1 MDLSKFTK
9 KTLIEQ
15 GIFSQVFKVIE
26 NDTENIYSA
35 KISLTELNET
45 QKRLIMGLKREINV
59 IYRLNRRSVLRF
71 IGYIPYNFQQKSH
84 PVFITEYASNGSLY
98 DIIKS
103 ERKFIPPTSWN
114 DSKKLISVFL
124 TKAAVATK
132 KSSHSSWKRAT
143 AKQSSMILFQ
153 LIQTGKR
160 H

>member
-1 MDLSKFTK
+1 MNHSWISVNLLK

-15 GIFSQVFKVIE
+15 GTFSQVFKVIE

-45 QKRLIMGLKREINV
+45 QKRLIMGLKCEINI
-59 IYRLNRRSVLRF
+59 IYQLNRRSVLGF
-71 IGYIPYNFQQKSH
+71 VDYIPYNFQQKSN

-132 KSSHSSWKRAT
+132 KSSRSS
-143 AKQSSMILFQ
+143 
-153 LIQTGKR
+153 
-160 H
+160 